1 MEDDLYSFSYLI
13 ISSFF
18 VILLVKIF
26 VRDLW
31 WIPTRIENHFMKQ
44 GIKSP
49 KYEYF
54 LGNLRAISSLSLM
67 ASAESMPLSHDILPR
82 VLSFFHLWKKI
93 YGSMFLIWFG
103 PTPRLT
109 ISDPALIREIF
120 FTKSEYFEKY
130 DPPLQVKRIEG
141 DGLLNLKGDKWAH
154 HRKIM
159 QPFFYMENLKLI
171 APVMGKTM
179 EEALVELCE
188 NMSKNGSREIEIEVS
203 VWFQHLL
210 EHVITKITF
219 GSNYEEGLAISKMQA
234 HQTAHATEAYQKAFI
249 PGYSFLPTS
258 TTRISRRLSKEIR
271 KSLLKL
277 IDSRKRSKD
286 PNYQESSNECP
297 TDLLEVM
304 MRAADQSN
312 DPAAVT
318 DNDVVEECKTIF
330 FAGTHTT
337 SSMLTWT
344 TVLLA
349 MHGRWQEEA
358 RDEVIRVCGA
368 RATPTK
374 DDLAKLKLLGMIIN
388 ESLRLYPPVSAMI
401 RRATADV
408 HLNGVHI
415 PQATELLIPI
425 IAVHHDSALWGEDV
439 HDFNP
444 TRFSEG
450 ASRAAG
456 HPMAYIPFGAGAR
469 RCIGQNLA
477 VIEAKL
483 AIAMILQR
491 FSLELAP
498 TYRHAPSVLTLLYP
512 QHGAPIVFRKLS
524 SDDIN

>member
-1 MEDDLYSFSYLI
+1 MEEDFYSFLYLI

-18 VILLVKIF
+18 LIFLVKIF
-26 VRDLW
+26 VHDLW
-31 WIPTRIENHFMKQ
+31 WIPTRIEKHFMKQ

-49 KYEYF
+49 KYEFF
-54 LGNLRAISSLSLM
+54 LGNLREISSYSLM

-82 VLSFFHLWKKI
+82 VLAFFHIWKKI
-93 YGSMFLIWFG
+93 YGSMYLIWFG

-109 ISDPALIREIF
+109 ISDPALIKEIF

-141 DGLLNLKGDKWAH
+141 DGLLNLKGEKWAH

-171 APVMGKTM
+171 APIMGTTM
-179 EEALVELCE
+179 DEALVKLSE
-188 NMSKNGSREIEIEVS
+188 NMSKIGSLDIEIEVA
-203 VWFQHLL
+203 VWFQNLL

-219 GSNYEEGLAISKMQA
+219 GSNYEEGLAISKMLA

-249 PGYSFLPTS
+249 PGYRFLPTS
-258 TTRISRRLSKEIR
+258 STRISQRLSKEVH
-271 KSLLKL
+271 KSLLKI
-277 IDSRKRSKD
+277 IDGRKRSKN
-286 PNYQESSNECP
+286 PNYSNEGCP

-304 MRAADQSN
+304 MRAADESARSS
-312 DPAAVT
+312 DSAAAVT
-318 DNDVVEECKTIF
+318 DSDVVEECKTIF

-344 TVLLA
+344 AVLLA

-358 RDEVIRVCGA
+358 RDEIFRVCGA
-368 RATPTK
+368 RDSPTK
-374 DDLAKLKLLGMIIN
+374 DDLAKLKLVGMIIN
-388 ESLRLYPPVSAMI
+388 ESVRLYPPVTAMI

-408 HLNGVHI
+408 SLNGVHI
-415 PQATELLIPI
+415 PQGTELLIPT
-425 IAVHHDSALWGEDV
+425 IAVHHDSALWGDDV

-444 TRFSEG
+444 MRFSEG
-450 ASRAAG
+450 ASRAAE
-456 HPMAYIPFGAGAR
+456 HPMAFIPFGAGTR

-477 VIEAKL
+477 ILETKL
-483 AIAMILQR
+483 AFALILRR

-498 TYRHAPSVLTLLYP
+498 NYRHAPSVLTLLHP
-512 QHGAPIVFRKLS
+512 QYGAPILFRKLS
-524 SDDIN
+524 VN